1 MINKAMTYLIV
12 KDFDA
17 SVEFYKNLL
26 ERDTVAIN
34 MNRFAIF
41 QINEMELAIL
51 NGLFDSLNSDK
62 VITDGKY
69 DKIYDDTVSIA
80 NAGNSGKTV
89 INLYSDNLNSEY
101 ERINNLKIGSDI
113 TEIKYINAGIPYY
126 YFCLKDPDGNTIE
139 ITGDYCNNS

>member
-1 MINKAMTYLIV
+1 MTYLIV

-69 DKIYDDTVSIA
+69 NKIYDDTVSIA
-80 NAGNSGKTV
+80 NAGNSGKAV

-101 ERINNLKIGSDI
+101 ERNNNLKIGSDI
-113 TEIKYINAGIPYY
+113 TEIKYINAGVPYY
-126 YFCLKDPDGNTIE
+126 YFCLKDPDSNTIE